1 MQIRED
7 DLSGPEIARLLERHL
22 AHMAEHTPAESIYAL
37 DLDALRAPDITF
49 WSAWEEGELV
59 GCGALRELALDHGE
73 IKSMHAAQERRGE
86 GIGKRIVAFIID
98 EAQRRGYARLSLET
112 GSMAGFEP
120 ARRLYAGFGFAPC
133 GPFGDYAFDANSVYM
148 TRTL

>member
-7 DLSGPEIARLLERHL
+7 DLSGPEIASLLERHL

-49 WSAWEEGELV
+49 WSAWEEDELV
-59 GCGALRELALDHGE
+59 GCGALRQLAPDHGE
-73 IKSMHAAQERRGE
+73 IKSMHAVQERRGE

-98 EAQRRGYARLSLET
+98 AARRRGYARLSLET

-120 ARRLYAGFGFAPC
+120 ARRLYAGFGFEPC

-148 TRTL
+148 TRKL